1 VSTYRQQQA
10 AATRLRVIAAARS
23 VFASRGYRAA
33 TIADVAQAAG
43 VAVPTVYKVFG
54 GKRNLFSAVI
64 EEWRSS
70 FVPESI
76 DDIPAD
82 PRRALAHWAKVI
94 RRQWETGLD
103 IAAIYRSAA
112 TTEPDVQAEL
122 TARLAQRENWVR
134 RVATELG
141 PHLEPGVTVD
151 QAAAVLS
158 ALALPETYRELV
170 VTRGWTP
177 DAFEQWLSKTLT
189 RVLLAL

>member
-1 VSTYRQQQA
+1 MSTYRQQQA

-33 TIADVAQAAG
+33 TIADIAQAAG

-64 EEWRSS
+64 EEWRTS

-76 DDIPAD
+76 DEIPAD
-82 PRRALAHWAKVI
+82 PHRALAHWAKVI

-141 PHLEPGVTVD
+141 PHLEPAVTVE

-170 VTRGWTP
+170 QTRGWTP

-189 RVLLAL
+189 RVLLTL